1 MIPILHDSNIT
12 NRPHIC
18 HIILP
23 NQIEI
28 LNCLVKLR
36 YSNIVYTHLVKQFL
50 FAALSHWISEILS
63 KIKIFQNYSVKSMI
77 ESSSD

>member
-36 YSNIVYTHLVKQFL
+36 YSNIVYTHLVKRFL
-50 FAALSHWISEILS
+50 FAALANILAATG
-63 KIKIFQNYSVKSMI
+63 FQKFCQKLRFVKTI
-77 ESSSD
+77 QSSQ